1 MWMGK
6 CSNCGAWDSLVTS
19 GRVEKHASGNGGA
32 TFAVNAT
39 ELGGVAE
46 AVRLLEIEAP
56 TVGRFSTGIGELDRV
71 LGGGLVV
78 GSVVLIGGEPGIGKS
93 TLMMQAA
100 IAGARDGHRVL
111 YATSEESAF
120 QCRLRAQRLLTV
132 DSEEDAGLD
141 GLYVLSD
148 TDLAHISEQAV
159 ALRPRVLIVDS
170 IQMIH
175 RKDLDAAPGSVSQI
189 RRCCLE
195 LVYLARQ
202 LQMAVLI
209 VGHVTKDGQLAGPR
223 LLEHLVDVVLS
234 FEGDRHHALRGLHAV
249 KNRFGTT
256 LEIGLFEM
264 EQHGLTEVKD
274 AAAFLDPDAPAR
286 SGAVVSSAIH
296 GSRCLLVEVQ
306 ALVATGVFGQAR
318 RRATG
323 IDGSRLTMLSAVLEQ
338 HAQLKLVDQDI
349 YASTVGGLKVTEPA
363 VDLALCLSIIGG
375 YSKMVLP
382 KQMCA
387 IGEVGLGG
395 EVRSVPQLEQR
406 VAQARRRGYQKLLI
420 PITQES
426 VTGDDLIGV
435 ASVAD
440 LGQFFEKKSSNE
452 PYIKQLSDV

>member
-1 MWMGK
+1 
-6 CSNCGAWDSLVTS
+6 
-19 GRVEKHASGNGGA
+19 
-32 TFAVNAT
+32 
-39 ELGGVAE
+39 
-46 AVRLLEIEAP
+46 
-56 TVGRFSTGIGELDRV
+56 
-71 LGGGLVV
+71 
-78 GSVVLIGGEPGIGKS
+78 
-93 TLMMQAA
+93 
-100 IAGARDGHRVL
+100 
-111 YATSEESAF
+111 
-120 QCRLRAQRLLTV
+120 
-132 DSEEDAGLD
+132 
-141 GLYVLSD
+141 
-148 TDLAHISEQAV
+148 
-159 ALRPRVLIVDS
+159 
-170 IQMIH
+170 
-175 RKDLDAAPGSVSQI
+175 
-189 RRCCLE
+189 
-195 LVYLARQ
+195 
-202 LQMAVLI
+202 
-209 VGHVTKDGQLAGPR
+209 
-223 LLEHLVDVVLS
+223 
-234 FEGDRHHALRGLHAV
+234 
-249 KNRFGTT
+249 
-256 LEIGLFEM
+256 M

-323 IDGSRLTMLSAVLEQ
+323 IDGSRLTMLTAVLEQ

-395 EVRSVPQLEQR
+395 EVRSVPQLVQR